1 MVLATHAR
9 LCLLCL
15 LWPPRRG
22 CLPPPLPQ
30 PCGPQ
35 LRDRRAGPCARLRE
49 LRARAAPHAYPAR
62 AAGEPR
68 TWQRLYL
75 QAAVHTLCMC
85 SACAVHVQRMCRAC
99 ALHMCTAYAH
109 PLQAQLLGFA
119 SADNAQPDA
128 SPKALLAATLRAARR
143 EGAHVRRRP
152 PEATGAPSQ
161 PSPPQPAPSKP
172 PPPQAAPAA
181 PAAPSAQ
188 VFNALALAEHTP
200 LLLGA
205 LGFRAGDGLTSI
217 HLLMGDAAGP
227 ASLPPSGVA
236 WLPLQ

>member
-1 MVLATHAR
+1 MSFTLVPLRTRTQPVLQVSRAPGSTCTCTCR
-9 LCLLCL
+9 L
-15 LWPPRRG
+15 PSTS
-22 CLPPPLPQ
+22 
-30 PCGPQ
+30 
-35 LRDRRAGPCARLRE
+35 CA
-49 LRARAAPHAYPAR
+49 Y
-62 AAGEPR
+62 
-68 TWQRLYL
+68 
-75 QAAVHTLCMC
+75 
-85 SACAVHVQRMCRAC
+85 
-99 ALHMCTAYAH
+99 ALHVHALHVRCTCAAYAH

-143 EGAHVRRRP
+143 EGAHVRRHP
-152 PEATGAPSQ
+152 PEAAGAPSP
-161 PSPPQPAPSKP
+161 PSPPHAAPSRP
-172 PPPQAAPAA
+172 HPPQAAPAM
-181 PAAPSAQ
+181 PSAPSAQ

-217 HLLMGDAAGP
+217 HLLTGDAAGP

>member
-1 MVLATHAR
+1 MSAKDR
-9 LCLLCL
+9 
-15 LWPPRRG
+15 PPTTS
-22 CLPPPLPQ
+22 
-30 PCGPQ
+30 
-35 LRDRRAGPCARLRE
+35 RA
-49 LRARAAPHAYPAR
+49 Y
-62 AAGEPR
+62 
-68 TWQRLYL
+68 
-75 QAAVHTLCMC
+75 
-85 SACAVHVQRMCRAC
+85 
-99 ALHMCTAYAH
+99 ALHVHALHVRCTCAAYAH

-143 EGAHVRRRP
+143 EGAHVRRHP
-152 PEATGAPSQ
+152 PEAAGAPSP
-161 PSPPQPAPSKP
+161 PSPPHAAPSRP
-172 PPPQAAPAA
+172 HPPQAAPAM
-181 PAAPSAQ
+181 PSAPSAQ

-217 HLLMGDAAGP
+217 HLLTGDAAGP